1 MSLQLMYITNDTAI
15 AQIAEKCGVDRIFVD
30 MEYIG
35 KDLRQGG
42 MNTVQNRHT
51 TEDVRRMKNALSTA
65 ELLVRCNP
73 IHDRTEQYVS
83 SEQEIEEIITA
94 GAEYIMLPYFKDA
107 KAVERFL
114 RCVNGRCKTVL
125 LFETP
130 EAVEAADEILTL
142 QGIDEVFIGL
152 NDLSLG
158 YHKKFMFEIL
168 ADGTVEEL
176 AIRFRKRKI
185 PFGFGGIAA
194 VGQGMLPAEKII
206 REHYRLF
213 SQSVILSRSFC
224 NTQELK
230 DTEEIERIFA
240 EGIRK
245 IREVEREC
253 AEYQA
258 YFKENIS
265 EIQDIVEQIKQR
277 VG

>member
-1 MSLQLMYITNDTAI
+1 MSLKLIYITNDIAI
-15 AQIAEKCGVDRIFVD
+15 AGIAEKCGVDRIFVD

-35 KDLRQGG
+35 KNLRQGG
-42 MNTVQNRHT
+42 MNTVQNSHT
-51 TEDVRRMKNALSTA
+51 VEDVKRMKENLHVA

-73 IHDRTEQYVS
+73 IHDATELYTS
-83 SEQEIEEIITA
+83 SEQEIEAIIAA
-94 GAEYIMLPYFKDA
+94 GADYIMLPYFKEA
-107 KAVERFL
+107 KSVERFL
-114 RCVNGRCKTVL
+114 NIVNGRAKTVL

-130 EAVEAADEILTL
+130 EAVDAADEILEL
-142 QGIDEVFIGL
+142 VGIDEVFIGL

-176 AIRFRKRKI
+176 AIKFRKRNI

-224 NTQELK
+224 NTQEIR
-230 DTEEIERIFA
+230 DEVEIERIFDG
-240 EGIRK
+240 GIKK
-245 IREVEREC
+245 IRDVEWEC

-265 EIQDIVEQIKQR
+265 EIQGIVEQIK
-277 VG
+277 

>member
-1 MSLQLMYITNDTAI
+1 MSLKLMYITNDETVAK
-15 AQIAEKCGVDRIFVD
+15 IAEKSGVDRIFVD

-35 KDLRQGG
+35 KELRQGG
-42 MNTVQNRHT
+42 MNTVQNHHDLD
-51 TEDVRRMKNALSTA
+51 DVRRIKATLQSS

-73 IHDRTEQYVS
+73 IHEKTEQYMS
-83 SEQEIEEIITA
+83 SEQEINEIIKA
-94 GAEYIMLPYFKDA
+94 GADYIMLPYFKKVSEVDS
-107 KAVERFL
+107 FL
-114 RCVNGRCKTVL
+114 RYVDGRCKTVL

-130 EAVEAADEILTL
+130 EAVEVVDEILTL

-168 ADGTVEEL
+168 ADGTVEQL
-176 AIRFRKRKI
+176 AVRFRKHKI

-194 VGQGMLPAEKII
+194 IGQGMLPAEKII

-224 NTQELK
+224 NTQEL
-230 DTEEIERIFA
+230 TEKTEIERIFID
-240 EGIRK
+240 GIKK
-245 IREVEREC
+245 IRRAECEC
-253 AEYQA
+253 AEHQL
-258 YFKENIS
+258 YFKENLC

-277 VG
+277 VE